1 MLALYTLIHWS
12 DFKWE
17 FWQHKMDY
25 TLKLFLINLTL
36 TWLRSF
42 LQKVWFFI
50 LLSIASK
57 TGKSGEANQRKINI
71 SLGMSIVLFPV
82 LLFVMVFSTVTSTP
96 MLPIFSLPF
105 FILTF
110 PRTRRMWPDAEKSLK
125 STSNADWVFYQQM
138 TPHLQRVLSREFTSG
153 ALSNSNAGDYLLVRF
168 QDRIIWISVLEH
180 GFLYDHLAVK
190 GLELQETSCHSTEAQ
205 SIDDLFLSDD
215 TNNKDDHFFNRNF
228 FHILTPITNLKM
240 EVYSDAKN
248 VLTGIIDNREFLE
261 DMSSTFPK
269 VLLWESMKLF
279 KRRRELGFEEPTTS
293 SVVEDMNNMYNLKSD
308 VEDIISDEP
317 FQPPQHLKHNM
328 MVEETVFTSTYTK
341 NESNEE
347 EEEEEDEDDEFG
359 NFGFGDD
366 EYLEDSIDGGGS
378 RHLDSHHIISNDHD
392 DVVSN
397 HNDPTIEPPQNW
409 MNTAPFRDIELISIN
424 KHFDTTYYH
433 AFIDLLFGEYESAL
447 IKSDTSLMQSYRS
460 FILNCYFLVE
470 KGGVPDNSVMEEG
483 ASHCYR
489 MFSGKLPWSPRLDW
503 IQENDIL
510 KELIIK
516 SYRLVVNILLKIH
529 LRMMTKYTT
538 SKIMQDLNL
547 KIMYNGESKL
557 GIP

>member
-1 MLALYTLIHWS
+1 
-12 DFKWE
+12 
-17 FWQHKMDY
+17 MDY

-50 LLSIASK
+50 LLSVASK

-71 SLGMSIVLFPV
+71 SLGMSILLFPV
-82 LLFVMVFSTVTSTP
+82 LLFVMVLSTFMSTP
-96 MLPIFSLPF
+96 MLPIFTLPF

-138 TPHLQRVLSREFTSG
+138 TPHLQRVLSREFTTG

-215 TNNKDDHFFNRNF
+215 INNKDDHFFNKNF

-248 VLTGIIDNREFLE
+248 VLTGIIDNREFLG
-261 DMSSTFPK
+261 DISSTFPK

-279 KRRRELGFEEPTTS
+279 KRRRELGLEEPATS
-293 SVVEDMNNMYNLKSD
+293 SIVEDMNNMYNLKSG

-317 FQPPQHLKHNM
+317 FQPPQHPKHT

-341 NESNEE
+341 DESNEE
-347 EEEEEDEDDEFG
+347 NEDDDEDDEFG

-366 EYLEDSIDGGGS
+366 ENLEDSIDGGGS
-378 RHLDSHHIISNDHD
+378 CPHDSHHIISNDHD

-397 HNDPTIEPPQNW
+397 HNDPTIEPPQSW
-409 MNTAPFRDIELISIN
+409 MNTTPFRDIELISIN

-470 KGGVPDNSVMEEG
+470 KGGVPDGSVMEEG
-483 ASHCYR
+483 ARHCYR
-489 MFSGKLPWSPRLDW
+489 MFSGKLPWSPRLDC
-503 IQENDIL
+503 IQENDTL
-510 KELIIK
+510 KELILK

-547 KIMYNGESKL
+547 KIMYKGESKL